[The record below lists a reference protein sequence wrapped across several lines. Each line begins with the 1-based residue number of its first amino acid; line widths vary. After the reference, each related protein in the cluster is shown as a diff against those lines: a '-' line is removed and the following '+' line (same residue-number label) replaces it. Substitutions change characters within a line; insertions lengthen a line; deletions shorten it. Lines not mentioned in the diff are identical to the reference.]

1 MALEE
6 IELDDAIRT
15 VSKTSR
21 KHWKL
26 HDVIPN
32 ANTTTPVD
40 EQGLAAGSGPGI
52 ATI

>member
-40 EQGLAAGSGPGI
+40 EDDVGVRNAPGTE
-52 ATI
+52 TI